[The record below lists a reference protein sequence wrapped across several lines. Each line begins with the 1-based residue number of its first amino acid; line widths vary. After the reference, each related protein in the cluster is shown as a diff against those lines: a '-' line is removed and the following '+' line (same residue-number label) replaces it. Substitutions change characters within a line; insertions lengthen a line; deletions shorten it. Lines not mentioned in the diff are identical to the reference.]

1 MPRPPSRHE
10 LLVGR
15 GVQLD
20 LLNWRPAE
28 TVARF
33 DDQRVRAA
41 SIAGR
46 VCKAI
51 AAALDECG
59 KPREAI
65 AAAMSQF
72 LGQRVSLNMLNAY
85 ASEARED
92 HQISVV
98 RFVALIHATGD
109 RRLLELLAEGFGWSV
124 IERKYL
130 PLIDMA
136 RLRERSDELDR
147 EVAAIRREA
156 RSKGV
161 F

>member
-1 MPRPPSRHE
+1 MPRPISRHE

-15 GVQLD
+15 GIQLD
-20 LLNWRPAE
+20 LLNWQPSE

-33 DDQRVRAA
+33 DDHQVRAA
-41 SIAGR
+41 DVAGR

-59 KPREAI
+59 KPRLQI
-65 AAAMSQF
+65 AEAMSAF

-85 ASEARED
+85 ASQARED

-98 RFVALIHATGD
+98 RFLALIHATGD
-109 RRLLELLAEGFGWSV
+109 RRLLELLAEGFGWAV

-130 PLIDMA
+130 PLISLA
-136 RLRERSDELDR
+136 QLRERSDELDR
-147 EVAAIRREA
+147 AADAIRREA
-156 RSKGV
+156 RGKGI